1 MRVTIEKLPEF
12 TKKFLDDI
20 SNEFSNIEKALLIEL
35 SGNLGAG
42 KTTFTQHLA
51 KHLNIEEKIT
61 SPTFVLMKRY
71 PINFG
76 KFKNLFHIDA
86 YRIEDISE
94 ILILNLTEIFA
105 DKKNLVLVE
114 WPEKISEALPK
125 EKIQISFEI
134 DEEDREIS
142 ISKNV

>member
-76 KFKNLFHIDA
+76 QFKNLFHIDA